1 MANLYKN
8 YNYNPKN
15 KRESDCVIRSICAV
29 TGYEWETIFDDLCAI
44 GRKNC
49 AMPNSKSTYEKYLK
63 EQGFK
68 WTYLKIVKG
77 QKRMS
82 VKQFAS
88 KNKNGKYILSV
99 ANHMVAVVNGK
110 YIDTWDSGECKLYGY
125 WSK

>member
-1 MANLYKN
+1 
-8 YNYNPKN
+8 
-15 KRESDCVIRSICAV
+15 
-29 TGYEWETIFDDLCAI
+29 
-44 GRKNC
+44 
-49 AMPNSKSTYEKYLK
+49 MPNSKSTYEKYLK

-88 KNKNGKYILSV
+88 KNKSGKYILSV

-110 YIDTWDSGECKLYGY
+110 YIDTWDSGDCKLYGY